1 MGYRGGTSQPLF
13 GGRGRRVT
21 PGGTGRRGHYLKAG
35 RRVHHMHAVAR
46 GTLDVEFVER
56 AAKVH
61 SQTSGPGVS
70 SMTCAN
76 AAALAVSGLA
86 PVSRSLGILGGQR
99 RRGRRGRGQLP
110 GLDRGPLARHV
121 EVLGVTPRPTP
132 YG

>member
-86 PVSRSLGILGGQR
+86 PVSRSWGSSGANAAVAAVAAGSYRVSTAVLW
-99 RRGRRGRGQLP
+99 RGTSRYW
-110 GLDRGPLARHV
+110 A
-121 EVLGVTPRPTP
+121 
-132 YG
+132 